1 MQATLWNCHCHPV
14 ESVLSY
20 VNTRAAYVA
29 GVVRVAQRI
38 ALDSCGALG
47 IGGELCHVI
56 AVIYDLELGI
66 TGHSWCELV
75 SEPQRCI
82 HGSIAIVRKSSAPA
96 CTLPVVGLSNRS
108 ILSVRVMLSSRS

>member
-1 MQATLWNCHCHPV
+1 MHLLEFPAYLQGSFQCQTSSLTAYLWTSGFEVEVWTGLVQATLWNCHCHPV

-66 TGHSWCELV
+66 TV
-75 SEPQRCI
+75 
-82 HGSIAIVRKSSAPA
+82 
-96 CTLPVVGLSNRS
+96 
-108 ILSVRVMLSSRS
+108 